1 MSLTISLPPDVE
13 RRIAE
18 DAVREGLTME
28 ELASR
33 TLQIRWATAP
43 MLSESQLLEKINEGF
58 PEAFWQRYQSLQK
71 QMREEVLPEAD
82 RSEYLE
88 MVAQVEKRQT
98 ERLGQLSE
106 LAQRRGVGLPDLIR
120 ALGLEPEA

>member
-1 MSLTISLPPDVE
+1 MSLTIFLPPDVE

-18 DAVREGLTME
+18 DAMREGVTIE

-43 MLSESQLLEKINEGF
+43 MLSESQLLEKISVGF
-58 PEAFWQRYQSLQK
+58 SEAFWQQYQKLQK
-71 QMREEVLPEAD
+71 QMREEALPEEERPA
-82 RSEYLE
+82 YLE

-98 ERLGQLSE
+98 ERLSQLSE
-106 LAQRRGVGLPDLIR
+106 LAKRRGIGLLELVR
-120 ALGLEPEA
+120 QLGLEPIF

>member
-43 MLSESQLLEKINEGF
+43 MLSESQLLEKPNEGF
-58 PEAFWQRYQSLQK
+58 PEAFWQRYQGLQK
-71 QMREEVLPEAD
+71 QMREEVLSEAN
-82 RSEYLE
+82 RPEYLE

-106 LAQRRGVGLPDLIR
+106 LAKRRGVGLPELIR
-120 ALGLEPEA
+120 ELGLEPEA